1 MSSNA
6 TSGVSFAPSSS
17 NRDEI
22 ETFFSTYGRAL
33 DAMDI
38 DRVVSLHHAP
48 CLKIHGNGSI
58 QCLPTR
64 ETIRGFFHDLTGKY
78 RERGLGSS
86 SFRDLEVVPIGVQA
100 VLATLTWDLLSRD
113 HSPLRQFRRS
123 YNLVRLGTDWLILV
137 ATAHRE

>member
-6 TSGVSFAPSSS
+6 TSGVSFAPSSID
-17 NRDEI
+17 RDEI

-33 DAMDI
+33 DAMYI
-38 DRVVSLHHAP
+38 DRVV
-48 CLKIHGNGSI
+48 SI

-64 ETIRGFFHDLTGKY
+64 ETIQGFFHDLTGKY
-78 RERGLGSS
+78 RERALGSS

-123 YNLVRLGTDWLILV
+123 YNLVRLGTEWLILV